1 MEILYPLVIS
11 AAAVLVTLI
20 YASYLDI
27 RDRRVPFVYWLPM
40 LGIGII
46 CVVYLLWQTT
56 SNLSLITGYLAIV
69 AGEQIPRALP
79 GIIKT
84 HRYFTILRWSW
95 FSRFSR
101 GLFWHHQ

>member
-11 AAAVLVTLI
+11 AIAVLVTLT

-56 SNLSLITGYLAIV
+56 ADLSLITGILPLFCVFCMRITWI
-69 AGEQIPRALP
+69 AGGERTPQA
-79 GIIKT
+79 
-84 HRYFTILRWSW
+84 
-95 FSRFSR
+95 
-101 GLFWHHQ
+101 